1 MGLEKKVLFSTQG
14 MNYLDTMKKDK
25 KAVAIEF
32 EAILLKEIMKEA
44 FRPMLEGKSFDTK
57 LYYDTFL
64 ENVSR
69 KLAEAG
75 GIGIAKFIL
84 DNLKDGKT

>member
-25 KAVAIEF
+25 KVVAIEF
-32 EAILLKEIMKEA
+32 ETILLKEIMKEA

>member
-1 MGLEKKVLFSTQG
+1 MRVDGKVLFSPQG
-14 MNYLDTMKKDK
+14 LNYIDTMKKDK

-32 EAILLKEIMKEA
+32 EAILLKEVMKEA
-44 FRPMLEGKSFDTK
+44 FKPMLERKPFDTK
-57 LYYDTFL
+57 LYYDIFL
-64 ENVSR
+64 ENLSR

-84 DNLKDGKT
+84 DNVKNE

>member
-1 MGLEKKVLFSTQG
+1 MRVDGKVLFSPQG
-14 MNYLDTMKKDK
+14 LNYIDTMKKDK

-32 EAILLKEIMKEA
+32 EAILLKEVMKEA
-44 FRPMLEGKSFDTK
+44 FKPMLEGKPFDTK
-57 LYYDTFL
+57 LYYDIFL
-64 ENVSR
+64 ENLSR

-84 DNLKDGKT
+84 NNVKNE

>member
-1 MGLEKKVLFSTQG
+1 MELGKRVLFSPNG
-14 MNYLDTMKKDK
+14 LNYLDAMKKDK

-84 DNLKDGKT
+84 DNLRDGKT

>member
-1 MGLEKKVLFSTQG
+1 MELGKKVLFSPKG
-14 MNYLDTMKKDK
+14 LNYLDAMKKDK

-75 GIGIAKFIL
+75 GIGIAKFMF
-84 DNLKDGKT
+84 DNLRDGKT

>member
-1 MGLEKKVLFSTQG
+1 MRVDGKVLFSPQG
-14 MNYLDTMKKDK
+14 LNYIDAMKKDK

-32 EAILLKEIMKEA
+32 EAILLKEVMKEA
-44 FRPMLEGKSFDTK
+44 FKPMLEGKSFDTK
-57 LYYDTFL
+57 LYYDIFL
-64 ENVSR
+64 ENLSR

-84 DNLKDGKT
+84 DNVKNE

>member
-1 MGLEKKVLFSTQG
+1 MRVDGKVLFSPQG
-14 MNYLDTMKKDK
+14 LNYIDTMKKDK

-32 EAILLKEIMKEA
+32 EAILLKEVMKEA
-44 FRPMLEGKSFDTK
+44 FKPMLEGKSFDTK
-57 LYYDTFL
+57 LYYDIFL
-64 ENVSR
+64 ENLSR

-84 DNLKDGKT
+84 DNVKNE

>member
-1 MGLEKKVLFSTQG
+1 MENKIFYSTPS
-14 MNYLDTMKKDK
+14 MTHHELLKKDK
-25 KAVAIEF
+25 KTVAVEF
-32 EAILLKEIMKEA
+32 EAILLKEFLKEA

-64 ENVSR
+64 EKISK

-75 GIGIAKFIL
+75 GVGIAKFVL
-84 DNLKDGKT
+84 ENLRDEKT